1 MSYKV
6 YSSALAGDDQ
16 VIVLSTGT
24 RSGSC
29 WYAMQNN
36 SEPTAGVFK
45 LLQPGQR
52 DDESSEHSS
61 IGAIEIRC
69 IALEGRPHVFAGR
82 RKESRVVDETIQKR
96 VDCLQRHPAT
106 LLVVMRRNLSP
117 TGCARKV
124 TDP

>member
-1 MSYKV
+1 MTV
-6 YSSALAGDDQ
+6 ELEHFLARCVN
-16 VIVLSTGT
+16 VIRDEHTQSPGLGIPTT
-24 RSGSC
+24 R
-29 WYAMQNN
+29 
-36 SEPTAGVFK
+36 EELTAGVFK
-45 LLQPGQR
+45 LLQPGER
-52 DDESSEHSS
+52 VDESSEHSS

-96 VDCLQRHPAT
+96 VDCLQRHPGT
-106 LLVVMRRNLSP
+106 VLVVMRRNLSP